1 MATFAKSLLSRLPLP
16 QVRASIVRA
25 VLAMGE
31 AKGVARAELL
41 HATGL
46 TEEDV
51 AELDQVVPGVLVL
64 RLYAFL
70 QDRFPQD
77 ALGLDAAAIAPSST
91 FGVLGYALRNAPTL
105 GDGLD
110 MTRRFISLTSSHAR
124 MDREDT
130 EDAVAI
136 TFRHHPL
143 AIHARH
149 PLELGLAFAL
159 RALGVEPG
167 DRVLSSLEFQHR
179 PTAEMARYVE
189 YFGVEPTFESSR
201 TRFVIPRAHLG
212 RPRAG
217 ADPALHD
224 YLEALLRGTRPFSP
238 LPDEAL
244 GAALATCVDRCDY
257 RVEAL
262 ADHAGMTP
270 RTLHRR
276 LAALGTTPRE
286 LLAQTRFSNAEALL
300 ADRSLPIIDVAFLA
314 GYADERAFV
323 RAFKRWSGTTPAAFR
338 RERGV
343 VARFDE
349 AARPL

>member
-159 RALGVEPG
+159 RALGVERSGNKHLPG
-167 DRVLSSLEFQHR
+167 SPTRSCLRHGLDLARITRGGGHGARGTFKFARDGRKAKQRAMGRAVFAMHIR
-179 PTAEMARYVE
+179 PR
-189 YFGVEPTFESSR
+189 EPR
-201 TRFVIPRAHLG
+201 TRS
-212 RPRAG
+212 
-217 ADPALHD
+217 
-224 YLEALLRGTRPFSP
+224 T
-238 LPDEAL
+238 
-244 GAALATCVDRCDY
+244 
-257 RVEAL
+257 
-262 ADHAGMTP
+262 
-270 RTLHRR
+270 
-276 LAALGTTPRE
+276 
-286 LLAQTRFSNAEALL
+286 
-300 ADRSLPIIDVAFLA
+300 
-314 GYADERAFV
+314 
-323 RAFKRWSGTTPAAFR
+323 
-338 RERGV
+338 
-343 VARFDE
+343 
-349 AARPL
+349 